1 MSTNFYFN
9 NFPKDHITEE
19 QLLIEDLVI
28 EAMQIY
34 GMDVFYLPRTSRDVV
49 DTIYGED
56 TLKQYINAY
65 PLEMY
70 LENVTGMEGEGD
82 FMSKFGLEIRDEMTL
97 LVSRRRFKY
106 STGASNLIR
115 PREGDLV
122 YVPLLQNFFEITFVE
137 HENDQAMF
145 YTLGR
150 GRGGNVYVYAL
161 KLKQYV
167 FSDEVVDTGVTEVDE
182 QVFDLY
188 RRTNIPYAETGNNI
202 RYRISEIVYQ
212 GSDLANANAQ
222 GIVHSVNTIGNNYL
236 QLVRVQGNF
245 ANGTIIIGETS
256 NARYGMIGTIDDM
269 TPFETTTEDLI
280 DNYDIEFES
289 DDIFDFTEVNPF
301 GEP

>member
-1 MSTNFYFN
+1 MTTNFYFN
-9 NFPKDHITEE
+9 PFPKDHITEE
-19 QLLIEDLVI
+19 QLLVEDLVI

-34 GMDVFYLPRTSRDVV
+34 GMDVFYLPRSSRDQV

-56 TLKQYINAY
+56 TLKQYIKAY

-70 LENVTGMEGEGD
+70 VENVMGMEGEGD

-161 KLKQYV
+161 KLKQFV
-167 FSDEVVDTGVTEVDE
+167 FSDEVIDTGVTEVDE

-188 RRTNIPYAETGNNI
+188 RRTNIPFSDVGSGTYLTG
-202 RYRISEIVYQ
+202 EIVYQ
-212 GSDLANANAQ
+212 GTDLANATAQ
-222 GIVHSVNTIGNNYL
+222 AIVHTYNLSGNNYIEAI
-236 QLVRVQGNF
+236 RVQGTFLQNT
-245 ANGTIIIGETS
+245 AIVGATS
-256 NARYGMIGTIDDM
+256 NASYIMNSTIDDM
-269 TPFETTTEDLI
+269 TPFDTQTEDLI
-280 DNYDIEFES
+280 DNNDIEFES
-289 DDIFDFTEVNPF
+289 DDIIDFTEVNPF